1 MLPVLVLC
9 LQIFGGS
16 DFKTL
21 QGGQHFSKT
30 ESEKVGK
37 EDMAKCKTSVLILSV
52 SLQLIETKSVGKICW
67 KFVTVC
73 PGTYCATQVG
83 RPQSSFCI
91 QIWVFGLLEKGVSG
105 RCGGRT

>member
-1 MLPVLVLC
+1 M
-9 LQIFGGS
+9 QIFGGS

-21 QGGQHFSKT
+21 QGGQHFSKA

-67 KFVTVC
+67 KFVRQ
-73 PGTYCATQVG
+73 CAQAPNVQLRLAAHSPASDPNLGFWVVG
-83 RPQSSFCI
+83 EGSVR
-91 QIWVFGLLEKGVSG
+91 
-105 RCGGRT
+105 